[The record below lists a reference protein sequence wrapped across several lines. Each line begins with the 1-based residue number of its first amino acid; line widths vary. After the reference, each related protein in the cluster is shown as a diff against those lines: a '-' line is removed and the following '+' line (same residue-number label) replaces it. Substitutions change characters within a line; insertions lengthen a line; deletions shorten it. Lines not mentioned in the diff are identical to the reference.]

1 MEEGRGG
8 ERRSAA
14 ACTTACKND
23 RALTRYKSHYD
34 VNLLD
39 PSPPTDFQPP
49 GTVLGYGLW
58 ATSHA
63 NSDEVA
69 PSLSL
74 SLSLSI
80 SPFLHP
86 PVPSSSFAPSCL
98 LLSLQPP
105 IRLFQSLSFRL
116 SGFIRKPIP
125 TPSHRGAP
133 SLHGPE
139 PGNICPRDIC
149 VLIESPISSLIER
162 TIGRS
167 LSLSLRFQP
176 TGCPLIT
183 LFLSPFP
190 SDSRVSA
197 DRFVESRDRHPRNTS
212 SKLREIFAIGY
223 VATLLNS
230 DFSLPPS
237 LRQDR

>member
-69 PSLSL
+69 PSLSF
-74 SLSLSI
+74 SLSI

-167 LSLSLRFQP
+167 LSLSLRFRP

-183 LFLSPFP
+183 LSLSLLFHLNRAYQPIVLSGPEIGIPGIRLQSYERFSRFDTLQHCSILTFLC
-190 SDSRVSA
+190 
-197 DRFVESRDRHPRNTS
+197 
-212 SKLREIFAIGY
+212 
-223 VATLLNS
+223 
-230 DFSLPPS
+230 PP
-237 LRQDR
+237 L

>member
-1 MEEGRGG
+1 MGRAGGG

-63 NSDEVA
+63 NSDEVP

-74 SLSLSI
+74 SPSLHFSI
-80 SPFLHP
+80 RPSL
-86 PVPSSSFAPSCL
+86 SSSFAPSCL

-125 TPSHRGAP
+125 TPFHRGAP

-167 LSLSLRFQP
+167 LSLSL
-176 TGCPLIT
+176 
-183 LFLSPFP
+183 
-190 SDSRVSA
+190 SDSGRPAARLLLSLLFHLIRAYHPIVLSSPEIGIPGIRLPRRQSYE
-197 DRFVESRDRHPRNTS
+197 RFSRLD
-212 SKLREIFAIGY
+212 
-223 VATLLNS
+223 TLQRC
-230 DFSLPPS
+230 SLQ
-237 LRQDR
+237 LVQF

>member
-74 SLSLSI
+74 SLHLSISPSARPLFLLCSQLSSPLSSTAHPSLSI
-80 SPFLHP
+80 SLFPSLWFYPETYPHP
-86 PVPSSSFAPSCL
+86 LPQGRP
-98 LLSLQPP
+98 QPP
-105 IRLFQSLSFRL
+105 R
-116 SGFIRKPIP
+116 
-125 TPSHRGAP
+125 TGAR
-133 SLHGPE
+133 E
-139 PGNICPRDIC
+139 Y
-149 VLIESPISSLIER
+149 
-162 TIGRS
+162 
-167 LSLSLRFQP
+167 
-176 TGCPLIT
+176 
-183 LFLSPFP
+183 LSPGHL
-190 SDSRVSA
+190 RA
-197 DRFVESRDRHPRNTS
+197 D
-212 SKLREIFAIGY
+212 
-223 VATLLNS
+223 
-230 DFSLPPS
+230 
-237 LRQDR
+237 